1 MEVAG
6 EMEVDL
12 IHRQDLCVPTAAGA
26 TFLSEAGPERG
37 LTQCHDGFLAYAV
50 QTQCQP
56 YRHGSLTDTCLC
68 RRDGGDQDE
77 MMLLDAFLVNGFQ

>member
-12 IHRQDLCVPTAAGA
+12 IHRQDLCVPAAAGA
-26 TFLSEAGPERG
+26 TFLSEAGTERG
-37 LTQCHDGFLAYAV
+37 FAECRDGFLANAV

-56 YRHGSLTDTCLC
+56 YRHGCLTDTGLC
-68 RRDGGDQDE
+68 G
-77 MMLLDAFLVNGFQ
+77 